1 MNHYRLYIIGSHGR
15 IAKAIDL
22 HYPDDD
28 VAERAAN
35 RQPHSNGMELWSG
48 PRKVRV
54 FPKVPS
60 MSNEA
65 A

>member
-22 HYPDDD
+22 HYPDDA

-35 RQPHSNGMELWSG
+35 RQPHANGMELWSG